1 MQGHEVSPGFSAIVP
16 NTSLWHKLRQVPTLP
31 LTLRDPQHGMFIR
44 GQLPIPWTQK
54 FSHLQQPFLF
64 HPRGGMEERE
74 GPGLAGCSLRD
85 SVPARSSSTTGQ
97 NADGGGYIFPAIQG
111 LFGSHCIKLRAKQ
124 LSLLQL
130 SLAWLSAQPFEKSQ
144 AIKLSTS

>member
-1 MQGHEVSPGFSAIVP
+1 
-16 NTSLWHKLRQVPTLP
+16 
-31 LTLRDPQHGMFIR
+31 
-44 GQLPIPWTQK
+44 
-54 FSHLQQPFLF
+54 
-64 HPRGGMEERE
+64 MEERE

-97 NADGGGYIFPAIQG
+97 NADGGGYISPAIQG